1 MSNLRAALVIVC
13 AGALAACSSAESAE
27 PDLSH
32 ADIANI
38 KTVRSDLPAPFKVTD
53 IAPTAI
59 DPRIL
64 EPQKLPPEIKFD
76 PADCGQFANQQ
87 VLPAGVKGNMAALT
101 AEGEGN
107 RFIVIAVET
116 SETGAGQPT
125 PRRTARRSASPGR
138 RCAASSRSSR
148 RRRSTAL
155 QTLGVSPR
163 PADRRSTASRAPASS
178 TTTSRSFGSLLVIV
192 TANPLVR
199 ARQAGGAGRHPARP
213 RPAQSP
219 GVAAVRAELNARR
232 AAGTGC

>member
-1 MSNLRAALVIVC
+1 MSNLRAALVVVC
-13 AGALAACSSAESAE
+13 AGALAGCSSAESAE

-38 KTVRSDLPAPFKVTD
+38 KTVRSELPAPFTVTD

-116 SETGAGQPT
+116 SETVPVNGPPENCQKVGFAGPAVRGLIEVVDAPKIDGVETQGAHRVIQTTMGGKT
-125 PRRTARRSASPGR
+125 RTGELYNYVAR
-138 RCAASSRSSR
+138 
-148 RRRSTAL
+148 
-155 QTLGVSPR
+155 
-163 PADRRSTASRAPASS
+163 
-178 TTTSRSFGSLLVIV
+178 FGSLLVIV
-192 TANPLVR
+192 TANPLVIPDKPV
-199 ARQAGGAGRHPARP
+199 APVDTKKAGELLSA
-213 RPAQSP
+213 
-219 GVAAVRAELNARR
+219 GVAAVK
-232 AAGTGC
+232 G